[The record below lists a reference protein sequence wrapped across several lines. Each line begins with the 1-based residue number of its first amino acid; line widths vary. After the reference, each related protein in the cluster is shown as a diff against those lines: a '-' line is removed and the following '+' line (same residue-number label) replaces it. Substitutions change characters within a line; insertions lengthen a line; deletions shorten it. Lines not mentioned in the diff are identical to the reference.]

1 METQKFSYDNGIV
14 RAFLYATIVWGV
26 LGFTFGVTVA
36 SMLFYPE
43 LPEYLF
49 GTDDPTIA
57 SLRSGDIQGLVST
70 NGAFGFGRW
79 RMLHT
84 STVIFAFVGNGF
96 FAGAYYSLQR
106 LLKARMFSDVLSW
119 INFWGWQLII
129 VTVAITFLMGINTS
143 KEYAEHEWPIDIMI
157 AIIWIVMGINMFGT
171 IAKRRVRHL
180 YVAIWFY
187 IATWVGITMLHV
199 FNNLE
204 VPLSLQDG
212 NLIQLMLV

>member
-106 LLKARMFSDVLSW
+106 LLKARMFNDVLSW

-129 VTVAITFLMGINTS
+129 VTVAIISKKSFNIVNKSKHIFTS
-143 KEYAEHEWPIDIMI
+143 Q
-157 AIIWIVMGINMFGT
+157 
-171 IAKRRVRHL
+171 
-180 YVAIWFY
+180 
-187 IATWVGITMLHV
+187 ITK
-199 FNNLE
+199 
-204 VPLSLQDG
+204 
-212 NLIQLMLV
+212 I